1 MLMNGAHYHLALN
14 HLPIVIPIVAL
25 LVLAGGFLARS
36 EAVKK
41 TAFFIFILG
50 ALTSIPAFATGEGAE
65 EVTENLQG
73 VDKELID
80 IHEETA
86 ETFAVLSYILGGIS
100 LIALWAT
107 WKEKKHLSNILCLLI
122 FVFGAAVLYFAKK
135 TGTSG
140 GEIRHSEI
148 RGK

>member
-1 MLMNGAHYHLALN
+1 MNGAHYHLALN
-14 HLPIVIPIVAL
+14 HLPIVIPIVGL
-25 LVLAGGFLARS
+25 LILAGGFLARS

-50 ALTSIPAFATGEGAE
+50 ALTAIPAFATGEGAE
-65 EVTENLQG
+65 EVVENVQG
-73 VDKELID
+73 VDEELIEV
-80 IHEETA
+80 HEETA
-86 ETFAVLSYILGGIS
+86 ETFAILSYILGGIS

-107 WKEKKHLSNILCLLI
+107 WKEKKRISNAACLLI
-122 FVFGAAVLYFAKK
+122 VVFGAAVLYFAQK